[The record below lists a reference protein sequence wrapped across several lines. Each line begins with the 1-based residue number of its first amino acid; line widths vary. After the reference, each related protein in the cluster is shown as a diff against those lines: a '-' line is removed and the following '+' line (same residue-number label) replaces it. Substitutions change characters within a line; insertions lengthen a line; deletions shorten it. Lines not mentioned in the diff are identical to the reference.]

1 MSLFLELAGI
11 FINIVMPVFV
21 LVLLGALA
29 GRTLELEARTMTR
42 YAYYLLAPA
51 FVLNIIGD
59 ANVSGALALRM
70 IGYIVVVEVGCAL
83 LGYGVARLLG
93 RSRKMI
99 GAYILVGVFG
109 NVGNF
114 GLPII
119 EFRLGTEALVPA
131 TVYFLAVST
140 TSFIIGVAAAGGSQ
154 GGVLAG
160 VKSVVRTPALV
171 AIIPALLFNMS
182 GGMPV
187 ALERIVNL
195 LAGAMIPTM
204 LATLG
209 VQLGRMQDFHFRWDM
224 LWASGVRLIGGPLLA
239 FPLVALFGLT
249 GLERGAGI
257 LQASMPSAVLASII
271 ALEYDLLPDFVTTT
285 VLFSTVLSLF
295 SLTVLMAII

>member
-224 LWASGVRLIGGPLLA
+224 L
-239 FPLVALFGLT
+239 
-249 GLERGAGI
+249 
-257 LQASMPSAVLASII
+257 
-271 ALEYDLLPDFVTTT
+271 
-285 VLFSTVLSLF
+285 
-295 SLTVLMAII
+295 